1 MVRGMT
7 EEWRMLISDPFPL
20 KPGAAHGTS
29 YEMEVEEFMRVWSGE
44 VVFYGE

>member
-1 MVRGMT
+1 MVEGMNDVG
-7 EEWRMLISDPFPL
+7 RMLIKDPFPL
-20 KPGAAHGTS
+20 NSTDENGTA